1 MLLYACQH
9 YVNSCMNIFIHKIF
23 PMLIIYH
30 TRATVATICTLSM
43 IPAIYIYSF
52 ATTVDLRYITG
63 ILAYTAQSALCLNV
77 PGSGYCSRRY
87 RIPTIGI
94 KTTQMH
100 A

>member
-43 IPAIYIYSF
+43 IPAI
-52 ATTVDLRYITG
+52 RYIHTG
-63 ILAYTAQSALCLNV
+63 TGVKNISPSHKDCGLDCNRTSRILHCHVNQLSNK
-77 PGSGYCSRRY
+77 
-87 RIPTIGI
+87 I
-94 KTTQMH
+94 KD
-100 A
+100 

>member
-43 IPAIYIYSF
+43 IPAIGHLSMEIIILKLCRKMILF
-52 ATTVDLRYITG
+52 LLTDDDL
-63 ILAYTAQSALCLNV
+63 QSQSLN
-77 PGSGYCSRRY
+77 
-87 RIPTIGI
+87 
-94 KTTQMH
+94 TTQIC
-100 A
+100 

>member
-43 IPAIYIYSF
+43 IPAIGTYYFS
-52 ATTVDLRYITG
+52 VYEQMSLNS
-63 ILAYTAQSALCLNV
+63 LSAKYQVLVLV
-77 PGSGYCSRRY
+77 PGTCSIHSFR
-87 RIPTIGI
+87 
-94 KTTQMH
+94 
-100 A
+100 

>member
-43 IPAIYIYSF
+43 IPAIVVELIENSQMMHVACDIDENY
-52 ATTVDLRYITG
+52 RYLLCYFDEWKSLCRHEKEMIHG
-63 ILAYTAQSALCLNV
+63 AKGALL
-77 PGSGYCSRRY
+77 
-87 RIPTIGI
+87 
-94 KTTQMH
+94 KQ
-100 A
+100 

>member
-43 IPAIYIYSF
+43 IPAIEKTNHYDDMYSGGTAWF
-52 ATTVDLRYITG
+52 YLRHYCQDWQPIDQAQADDNTTTGLRDER
-63 ILAYTAQSALCLNV
+63 IL
-77 PGSGYCSRRY
+77 
-87 RIPTIGI
+87 
-94 KTTQMH
+94 
-100 A
+100 